1 MAKREYIRKRKTDQI
16 RSCLERVALV
26 SSVDRETKLASKVRP
41 SSPHGGHE
49 RKEEKRWREE
59 GLEEERGTYGEED
72 VAGGSN
78 CRAYSEG
85 AMAFIEMKEV

>member
-1 MAKREYIRKRKTDQI
+1 M
-16 RSCLERVALV
+16 
-26 SSVDRETKLASKVRP
+26 LASKVRL
-41 SSPHGGHE
+41 SSTHGGHE
-49 RKEEKRWREE
+49 RKAEKRWREE
-59 GLEEERGTYGEED
+59 GLKEEEGGTYGEED